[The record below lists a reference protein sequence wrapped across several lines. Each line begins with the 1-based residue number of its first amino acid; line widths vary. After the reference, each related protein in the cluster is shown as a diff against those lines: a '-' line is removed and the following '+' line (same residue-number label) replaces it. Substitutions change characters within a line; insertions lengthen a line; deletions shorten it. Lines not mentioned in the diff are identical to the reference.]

1 MYLSY
6 SNVFSASEVILGRR
20 GCIRRV
26 TNLHLTQQVLFS
38 PNAFAMNFL
47 NSTQWDL
54 RKTQLSTPVL
64 ATVECQVYAVLA
76 HASLPLFTNNNL
88 YNFLFFI

>member
-6 SNVFSASEVILGRR
+6 RNEFSASEVMLGRR
-20 GCIRRV
+20 GCTKRM

-38 PNAFAMNFL
+38 PSAFAVNFV
-47 NSTQWDL
+47 NSTQRDL

-64 ATVECQVYAVLA
+64 AAVECQVYAVLA
-76 HASLPLFTNNNL
+76 HASLALFTTNNL
-88 YNFLFFI
+88 YNF